1 MIFYFLILTRD
12 VLSVNDRYSDTAFE
26 IEDKSIL
33 SKVRTMKNKILLGV
47 LIVIIILVVTLIVIN
62 LKDGNNDTNQDR
74 GINTS
79 EEINGDDLSMKINL
93 TINGNSFTAT
103 LEDNE
108 TTRELLNRLPIEVS
122 MSELNGNEKYYYFDE
137 SLPTNSYRPRNIST
151 GDIMLYGSDCLV
163 IFYENFDTPYS
174 YTRIGK
180 IDNVD
185 NLKDALGNGNVN
197 VMISK

>member
-1 MIFYFLILTRD
+1 
-12 VLSVNDRYSDTAFE
+12 
-26 IEDKSIL
+26 
-33 SKVRTMKNKILLGV
+33 MKKKILLGI

-62 LKDGNNDTNQDR
+62 LKDDNSDTNQDR

-79 EEINGDDLSMKINL
+79 EEIDGDDLSMKINL
-93 TINGNSFTAT
+93 MINGEEFTAI
-103 LEDNE
+103 LDDNE
-108 TTRELLNRLPIEVS
+108 TTRELLNRLPLEVS
-122 MSELNGNEKYYYFDE
+122 MSELNGNEKYCYFDE
-137 SLPTNSYRPRNIST
+137 SLPTNSYRPGSIST

-163 IFYENFDTPYS
+163 IFYEDFDTPYS
-174 YTRIGK
+174 YTRVGK

>member
-1 MIFYFLILTRD
+1 
-12 VLSVNDRYSDTAFE
+12 
-26 IEDKSIL
+26 
-33 SKVRTMKNKILLGV
+33 MKNKILLGV
-47 LIVIIILVVTLIVIN
+47 LIVIIILVVILIVFN
-62 LKDGNNDTNQDR
+62 LKNDNNDTNQDR

-79 EEINGDDLSMKINL
+79 EEINGDMKINL
-93 TINGNSFTAT
+93 MINGEEFTAM
-103 LEDNE
+103 LNDNE
-108 TTRELLNRLPIEVS
+108 TTRELLNRLPLEVS

-137 SLPTNSYRPRNIST
+137 SLPTNSYRPGSIST

-163 IFYENFDTPYS
+163 IFYEDFDTPYS

>member
-47 LIVIIILVVTLIVIN
+47 LIVIIILVVILIVIN

-137 SLPTNSYRPRNIST
+137 SLPTNSYRPGNIST
-151 GDIMLYGSDCLV
+151 GDIMLYGSDSLV

>member
-1 MIFYFLILTRD
+1 
-12 VLSVNDRYSDTAFE
+12 
-26 IEDKSIL
+26 
-33 SKVRTMKNKILLGV
+33 MKKKILLGI
-47 LIVIIILVVTLIVIN
+47 LIVIMILVVTLIVIN
-62 LKDGNNDTNQDR
+62 LKEGNNDTNQDR
-74 GINTS
+74 KINTS
-79 EEINGDDLSMKINL
+79 EEVDGDDLSMKINL
-93 TINGNSFTAT
+93 TINGNNFTAT
-103 LEDNE
+103 LDDNE
-108 TTRELLNRLPIEVS
+108 TTRELLSRLPLEVS

-137 SLPTNSYRPRNIST
+137 SLPTNSYRPGNIST

>member
-1 MIFYFLILTRD
+1 
-12 VLSVNDRYSDTAFE
+12 
-26 IEDKSIL
+26 
-33 SKVRTMKNKILLGV
+33 MKKKILLGI

-62 LKDGNNDTNQDR
+62 LKDDNSDTNQDR

-79 EEINGDDLSMKINL
+79 EEIDGDDLSMKINL
-93 TINGNSFTAT
+93 MINGEEFTAI
-103 LEDNE
+103 LDDNE
-108 TTRELLNRLPIEVS
+108 TTRELLNRLPLEVS

-137 SLPTNSYRPRNIST
+137 ALPTNSYRPGSIST

-163 IFYENFDTPYS
+163 IFYEDFDTPYS
-174 YTRIGK
+174 YTRVGK

>member
-1 MIFYFLILTRD
+1 
-12 VLSVNDRYSDTAFE
+12 
-26 IEDKSIL
+26 
-33 SKVRTMKNKILLGV
+33 
-47 LIVIIILVVTLIVIN
+47 
-62 LKDGNNDTNQDR
+62 
-74 GINTS
+74 
-79 EEINGDDLSMKINL
+79 MKINL
-93 TINGNSFTAT
+93 TINGNNFTAT

-108 TTRELLNRLPIEVS
+108 TTRELLNRLPLELN
-122 MSELNGNEKYYYFDE
+122 MSELNGNEKYYYFDD
-137 SLPTNSYRPRNIST
+137 SLPTNSYRPGNIST

>member
-12 VLSVNDRYSDTAFE
+12 VLRVNDRYSDIAFE

-47 LIVIIILVVTLIVIN
+47 LIVIIILVVILIVIN

-137 SLPTNSYRPRNIST
+137 SLPTNSYRPGNIST